1 MLARGTD
8 AAQPDIAESAG
19 TVVGTVPAVGRV
31 VEAVLP
37 PRMGTPFRWLVASTW
52 TSALGDG
59 IAVAAGPLL
68 VASQTS
74 DPLLV
79 ALAGLLQRLP
89 WLLFGLHA
97 GVLADRLDRRRVVIA
112 VDVLRAGVL
121 AVLVTALITGV
132 VDVPV
137 VLVTVFVL
145 GTAEVFADTTST
157 TLLPMVVP
165 RADLGIGNARLM
177 AGHLTLNELAGPAV
191 GAALFALGSAWPFA
205 VQAVCLLLSALLVS
219 RMVVPRL
226 PAPEGPRHVGR
237 DIAEGLRW
245 TWGNPAVRTLTLAIV
260 TFNVTWGAAWSVL
273 VLYAGERL
281 GLGPVGFGL
290 LTTVAGLGGI
300 VGTAGYDWL
309 ERHASLAW
317 IMRVGLAIETLTH
330 LGLALTTTPWV
341 AMVIMFA
348 FGAHA
353 FVWGTT
359 SRTVRMRAVPLEL
372 QGRVGSVY
380 KLGVFGGIVAGQALG
395 GVIARIWGVT
405 GPFWFAF
412 AGSAVIL
419 ALIWRE
425 LAHIAHADEEAV
437 RAG

>member
-1 MLARGTD
+1 
-8 AAQPDIAESAG
+8 
-19 TVVGTVPAVGRV
+19 
-31 VEAVLP
+31 
-37 PRMGTPFRWLVASTW
+37 MGTPFRWLVTASW
-52 TSALGDG
+52 ASNLGDG

-68 VASQTS
+68 IASQTP
-74 DPLLV
+74 DPFLV

-112 VDVLRAGVL
+112 VDLVRACVL
-121 AVLVTALITGV
+121 AVLVAALLTGAV
-132 VDVPV
+132 GVPV
-137 VLVTVFVL
+137 VLVTVFLL
-145 GTAEVFADTTST
+145 GTAEVFADTTSA
-157 TLLPMVVP
+157 TLLPMVVA
-165 RADLGIGNARLM
+165 RADLGIGNARMMTARITMNQLV
-177 AGHLTLNELAGPAV
+177 GPSV
-191 GAALFALGSAWPFA
+191 GAALFVLGTAWPFV
-205 VQAVCLLLSALLVS
+205 VQAVCLLLSTLLVS
-219 RMVVPRL
+219 RMAVPRL
-226 PAPEGPRHVGR
+226 PAPEGPRRVRR

-290 LTTVAGLGGI
+290 LTTVGALGGI
-300 VGTAGYDWL
+300 VGTAGYDAL
-309 ERHASLAW
+309 ERRVGLAW
-317 IMRVGLAIETLTH
+317 IMRVGLVVETLTH

-341 AMVIMFA
+341 AMAIMFA

-359 SRTVRMRAVPLEL
+359 SRTVRMRAVPAHL
-372 QGRVGSVY
+372 QGRVGSLY
-380 KLGVFGGIVAGQALG
+380 SIGVFGGIVAGQALG
-395 GVIARIWGVT
+395 GVIARVWGVT

-412 AGSAVIL
+412 VGSAVIL

-425 LAHIAHADEEAV
+425 LAHIAHADEAAV